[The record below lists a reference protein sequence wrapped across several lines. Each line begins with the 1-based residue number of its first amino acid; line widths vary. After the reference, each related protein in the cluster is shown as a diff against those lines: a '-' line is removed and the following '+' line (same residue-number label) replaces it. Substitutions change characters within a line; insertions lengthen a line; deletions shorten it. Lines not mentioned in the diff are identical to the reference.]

1 MAAIFP
7 SVDNANEDGLLAI
20 GGSLDVDTLI
30 TAYKNGIFPWP
41 VEDGY
46 PMTWFAPDPRGII
59 DIKDFKISKSLT
71 KFLKN
76 TTYKVTFNY
85 DFEQIITRCSVI
97 KRKHESG
104 TWIYQD
110 IINAYTELFNQGLAY
125 TVAVF
130 ENDKIIGGL
139 YGVCIGEIISGESM
153 FHKKDNA
160 SKMALVY
167 LIQKLREKNI
177 KFIDTQMV
185 TPIIE
190 SFGGKNIHR
199 SEFMKRIEQLDSGR
213 SREELFN

>member
-1 MAAIFP
+1 MTAIFP
-7 SVDNANEDGLLAI
+7 PLENANEDGLLAM
-20 GGSLDVDTLI
+20 GGNLDSDTLI

-59 DIKDFKISKSLT
+59 DFNDFKISKSLK

-76 TTYKVTFNY
+76 SNYKIVFNY
-85 DFEQIITRCSVI
+85 DFEQVITRCSVI

-125 TVAVF
+125 SVAVF
-130 ENDKIIGGL
+130 EDDIIIGGL

-160 SKMALVY
+160 SKVALFY
-167 LIQKLREKNI
+167 LIEKLKEKGI

-185 TPIIE
+185 TPVIE
-190 SFGGKNIHR
+190 SFGGKVIER
-199 SEFMKRIEQLDSGR
+199 DEFMKRINKLDSLR
-213 SREELFN
+213 SRESIFN